1 MTNHRNQPVRC
12 TGRAGGAGAAIHRGK
27 LQMNR
32 ISLVVLAAGALCL
45 TVAGCGSD
53 DTADASGLRKG
64 TPTSSASASATTTTK
79 AGATT
84 TSSAAPT
91 AAATGAKI
99 TCGQFK
105 ELDTEG
111 EKQAI
116 EQILAA
122 NPGSPFE
129 GSPNV
134 ALGTAKLVCLAPGNA
149 DKTVAEAAGITP

>member
-1 MTNHRNQPVRC
+1 
-12 TGRAGGAGAAIHRGK
+12 
-27 LQMNR
+27 MNR

-53 DTADASGLRKG
+53 DAADASGLRKG

-79 AGATT
+79 AGAPTT
-84 TSSAAPT
+84 SSSAAPT
-91 AAATGAKI
+91 AAAIGAEI

-122 NPGSPFE
+122 HPGGPFE

>member
-1 MTNHRNQPVRC
+1 
-12 TGRAGGAGAAIHRGK
+12 
-27 LQMNR
+27 MNR

-53 DTADASGLRKG
+53 DAADASGLRKG
-64 TPTSSASASATTTTK
+64 TPTSSASASVTATTK
-79 AGATT
+79 AGAPT
-84 TSSAAPT
+84 TSASAAP
-91 AAATGAKI
+91 AAAEI

>member
-1 MTNHRNQPVRC
+1 
-12 TGRAGGAGAAIHRGK
+12 
-27 LQMNR
+27 MNR

-84 TSSAAPT
+84 TSSAA
-91 AAATGAKI
+91 ATGAKI

-105 ELDTEG
+105 ELDTDG

>member
-1 MTNHRNQPVRC
+1 
-12 TGRAGGAGAAIHRGK
+12 
-27 LQMNR
+27 MNR

-53 DTADASGLRKG
+53 DATDANGLRKG
-64 TPTSSASASATTTTK
+64 TPTSSASASATTPAATTAAPA
-79 AGATT
+79 AGATV
-84 TSSAAPT
+84 
-91 AAATGAKI
+91 
-99 TCGQFK
+99 TCAQFN
-105 ELDTEG
+105 ELDGDG

-122 NPGSPFE
+122 HPGGPFE

-149 DKTVAEAAGITP
+149 DKTVAEAAGMKP

>member
-1 MTNHRNQPVRC
+1 
-12 TGRAGGAGAAIHRGK
+12 
-27 LQMNR
+27 MNR

-53 DTADASGLRKG
+53 DAADANGLRKG
-64 TPTSSASASATTTTK
+64 TPTSSASATTTK
-79 AGATT
+79 PA
-84 TSSAAPT
+84 S
-91 AAATGAKI
+91 ATGAPAAGAAV
-99 TCGQFK
+99 TCAQFN
-105 ELDTEG
+105 ELDSDG

-122 NPGSPFE
+122 HPGGPFE

-149 DKTVAEAAGITP
+149 DKTVAEAAGIKLS

>member
-1 MTNHRNQPVRC
+1 
-12 TGRAGGAGAAIHRGK
+12 
-27 LQMNR
+27 MNR

-53 DTADASGLRKG
+53 DAADASGLRKG
-64 TPTSSASASATTTTK
+64 TPTSSVSASATTTK
-79 AGATT
+79 PVSG
-84 TSSAAPT
+84 APT
-91 AAATGAKI
+91 TPKAAASASM
-99 TCGQFK
+99 TCAQFK
-105 ELDTEG
+105 ELDGDG

-116 EQILAA
+116 DQILAA

>member
-1 MTNHRNQPVRC
+1 
-12 TGRAGGAGAAIHRGK
+12 
-27 LQMNR
+27 MNR

-53 DTADASGLRKG
+53 DATDANGLRKG
-64 TPTSSASASATTTTK
+64 TPTASASATTTKPAATTAAPA
-79 AGATT
+79 AGA
-84 TSSAAPT
+84 A
-91 AAATGAKI
+91 I
-99 TCGQFK
+99 TCAQFN
-105 ELDTEG
+105 ELDTDG

-122 NPGSPFE
+122 HPGGPFE

-149 DKTVAEAAGITP
+149 DKTVAEAAGIKPS

>member
-1 MTNHRNQPVRC
+1 
-12 TGRAGGAGAAIHRGK
+12 
-27 LQMNR
+27 MNR

-53 DTADASGLRKG
+53 DAADASGLRKG
-64 TPTSSASASATTTTK
+64 TPTSSVSASATTTK
-79 AGATT
+79 PASGAPT
-84 TSSAAPT
+84 TSK
-91 AAATGAKI
+91 AAASASM
-99 TCGQFK
+99 TCAQFK
-105 ELDTEG
+105 ELDGDG

-116 EQILAA
+116 DQILAA